1 MAQAL
6 LRSCKS
12 VPMDQT
18 ISTCNKMAST
28 VIAMIES
35 GDAIKVID
43 EIAAVEG
50 VDVLLI
56 GSADLTV
63 DMGIAGHF
71 ESEEYRGAVQSVSA
85 ACKKHGKVFGM
96 AGVYDHPEMH
106 DWMVNEMGVR
116 FMLLAQDTSCVAS
129 GAARAVQAAPDVMR
143 S

>member
-1 MAQAL
+1 
-6 LRSCKS
+6 
-12 VPMDQT
+12 MDKT

-35 GDAIKVID
+35 ADAIEAID
-43 EIAAVEG
+43 GIAAVDG

-63 DMGIAGHF
+63 DMGIAGQF
-71 ESEEYRGAVQSVSA
+71 QSEKYRNAVQTVSA

-96 AGVYDHPEMH
+96 AGVYDKPEVH

-116 FMLLAQDTSCVAS
+116 FMLLAQDTSCIAS
-129 GAARAVQAAPDVMR
+129 GAARAVQAVPAVR